1 MSSEPG
7 PHREIPPELS
17 EEELFAQLEAYTSA
31 LQAGDRSTCEELL
44 RSHPELSDY
53 VECLGDLNSM
63 APPRIADSNQ
73 ESKKLVEMFQPTISS
88 NPGSSL
94 GSSMLQPMQ
103 TFGKFEIQ
111 HELGRGGMGVV
122 FRARQTDLKRDVAV
136 KVIRTHQLANEEE
149 LRRFE
154 IEAQAAARLQHPN
167 IVAVHECGEIDG
179 LQYFAMDFIVGEN
192 LSDRLKRGL
201 FDFDAAASLMVPVAE
216 AVAYLHEHG
225 VIHRDLKPSNIL
237 IDEDDQPHVTDFGLA
252 RISDDDGSVQTRT
265 GLILGTPSY
274 MSPEQAAG
282 RHKMIDH
289 RTDIYS
295 LGAILYEML
304 TGQPPFKED
313 NALDTIVQVI
323 EQEPQLP
330 RKLRAGVPGDL
341 ELICLKC
348 LEKEPERRYS
358 SAAELARDLARYLK
372 GEHVTASAPSALKRL
387 YRWARRNPAA
397 SSRWAGVLAATSI
410 IQLRAMFFEVVDRP
424 YHYEVMSVF
433 GIWAIVIGL
442 FQFLTLNRRIKPYLE
457 YAWAATDAML
467 MTFVLLK
474 VPGDLGPLVIGYP
487 MIVASSGMFFNVR
500 LVVCSSIFSCLG
512 YICLWIWH
520 PGEHLIEA
528 HYHIIYLIVL
538 VLLGVITAHQ
548 VRRVRVLSQYYE
560 AGE

>member
-1 MSSEPG
+1 MSNDPEHPRNSAA
-7 PHREIPPELS
+7 ELS
-17 EEELFAQLEAYTSA
+17 EEELFARLEEYTAA
-31 LQAGDRSTCEELL
+31 LQAGDRATCEGLL
-44 RSHPELSDY
+44 ESTPELSDY
-53 VECLGDLNSM
+53 VECLGDLNAM
-63 APPRIADSNQ
+63 APAKPSASSQ
-73 ESKKLVEMFQPTISS
+73 ESKKLAEMFQPTISS
-88 NPGSSL
+88 NSGSSL
-94 GSSMLQPMQ
+94 GSSMLQPSQ

-111 HELGRGGMGVV
+111 EELGRGGMGVV

-179 LQYFAMDFIVGEN
+179 LQYFAMDFIFGEN
-192 LSDRLKRGL
+192 LSDRLNRGP
-201 FDFDAAASLMVPVAE
+201 FPFEEAASMMVPVAE
-216 AVAYLHEHG
+216 AVAYLHEHN
-225 VIHRDLKPSNIL
+225 VLHRDLKPSNIL
-237 IDEDDQPHVTDFGLA
+237 IDEEEQPHVTDFGLA

-282 RHKMIDH
+282 RHKLIDH

-330 RKLRAGVPGDL
+330 RRLRPGIPRDL

-348 LEKEPERRYS
+348 LEKEPDRRYA
-358 SAAELARDLARYLK
+358 SADELAKDLARYLK
-372 GEHVTASAPSALKRL
+372 GDHVTASAPSIFNRF

-410 IQLRAMFFEVVDRP
+410 IQTRATFFEVVDLP
-424 YHYEVMSVF
+424 YHYEVLTVF
-433 GIWAIVIGL
+433 AVWAVVIGL
-442 FQFLTLNRRIKPYLE
+442 FQFLTLNKRIKPYLE

-500 LVVCSSIFSCLG
+500 VVVCSAIFSCLG
-512 YICLWIWH
+512 YICLWIWN

-528 HYHIIYLIVL
+528 HYRIIYLIVL

-560 AGE
+560 AGD